1 MGQTTAAEALL
12 RRDRLIVAGSL
23 IVLAALAWLF
33 VLNGGGTGMS
43 VAKMTTWQFP
53 PPIVPA
59 TETPWPAAYW
69 LVMLAMWFV
78 MMVAMMVP
86 SAAPMILLYA
96 HVTRHAQARGQLDL
110 TVVPTAWFALGY
122 LLSLLGFSA
131 GATFAQWGLER
142 MGLVHAMKMWSLNPW
157 LSSGILVAAGIY
169 QISPLKDVCLRH
181 CRSPAQFLSQ
191 RWRKGS
197 WGALR
202 LGVTHGLFCVG
213 CCWVLMTLLFVGGV
227 MNLIWIAG
235 LSVFILVEK
244 VVPHGHLV
252 SRIAGLALVGG
263 GIYTLSWA

>member
-1 MGQTTAAEALL
+1 MYQTTVTEALL
-12 RRDRLIVAGSL
+12 RRDRLIVASSL
-23 IVLAALAWLF
+23 FVLAALAWLF
-33 VLNGGGTGMS
+33 VLDGGSTGMN

-53 PPIVPA
+53 PPIMPA
-59 TETPWPAAYW
+59 QEMPWPAAYW

-96 HVTRHAQARGQLDL
+96 RVTRHAQTRGQLDT

-122 LLSLLGFSA
+122 LISWLGFSA

-142 MGLVHAMKMWSLNPW
+142 LGLVHAMKMWSLDPW
-157 LSSGILVAAGIY
+157 LSGGILIAAGVY
-169 QISPLKDVCLRH
+169 QISPFKDVCLRH

-202 LGVTHGLFCVG
+202 LGVVHGLFCVG
-213 CCWVLMTLLFVGGV
+213 CCWVLMALLFVGGV
-227 MNLIWIAG
+227 MNLVWIAG
-235 LSVFILVEK
+235 LSAFVLVEK
-244 VVPHGHLV
+244 VVPRGQFV
-252 SRIAGLALVGG
+252 SRVSAFALLSGG
-263 GIYTLSWA
+263 AYVLSGT